1 MYGIISAKKYF
12 SAGNWLQEVKK
23 KINLCLKK
31 KKIPIIVGG
40 TGLYFN
46 TITKGISKIP
56 DIDLKTRNTV
66 RNLYRKLGSKEFY
79 SQLLELDPKIKL

>member
-1 MYGIISAKKYF
+1 MY
-12 SAGNWLQEVKK
+12 
-23 KINLCLKK
+23 CLKK

-56 DIDLKTRNTV
+56 DIDLKTRNKV
-66 RNLYRKLGSKEFY
+66 RALFKKLGFVECDPFAHYKKDPNSCY
-79 SQLLELDPKIKL
+79 MSLEI